1 MPKKIALIPAR
12 SGSKRVPD
20 KNITLINGKPLI
32 HYTLELCAGLKL
44 FDEIIISTDS
54 EHYADI
60 AKQIDDVSVDI
71 RPVEFAQDGSPDI
84 DWVRDI
90 VHRRG
95 FGDDDALFILRPT
108 SPLRDK
114 DFILSGWQNFSKAGH
129 HYDSL
134 RAVAEV
140 DQHPAKMWSIIDGD
154 LMPLYPFLSND
165 VPWHSNQSAILP
177 KVYKQTASLEIV
189 WGATIKQKNSLSGTR
204 IMPHICSGHNAFD
217 INSQDDLDYL
227 KVLIAAS

>member
-20 KNITLINGKPLI
+20 KNIIPINGKPLI
-32 HYTLELCAGLKL
+32 HYTLDLCTGLKL
-44 FDEIIISTDS
+44 FDDIITSTDS
-54 EHYADI
+54 ENYGDI
-60 AKQIDDVSVDI
+60 AKQIDGVSVDI
-71 RPVEFAQDGSPDI
+71 RPSEFAQDDSPDI
-84 DWVRDI
+84 DWVNDI

-114 DFILSGWQNFSKAGH
+114 DFILAGWEKFSKAGRN
-129 HYDSL
+129 YDSL

-189 WGATIKQKNSLSGTR
+189 WGATIKQKHSLSGTR
-204 IMPHICSGHNAFD
+204 IMPHICNGHNAFD

-227 KVLIAAS
+227 KLLIAAS